1 MAKIIKLKARQVFDS
16 RGYPTVEAEIL
27 LEKNSL
33 GRFICPSGA
42 STGSK
47 EALELRDHEAWFMG
61 KGVLKAVSHINQEIA
76 NNILGRSFKDQE
88 ELDKFLIDL
97 DGTENKSRL
106 GANAILPVSGAFFHA
121 IAAYEKRA
129 LYDQGQEIFILPR
142 PMVNVLNGGVH
153 ADNNLDIQEFMLVP
167 KAKTFSEA
175 MRMVAESFYA
185 LKSILKSRGLSTA
198 VGDEGGFAPKLKSNE
213 EALDLLS
220 KAVQMAGFALHKDLS
235 FALDIAAN
243 ELHVNNKYKLNN
255 KYLDQEELLN
265 WYEKISLQYP
275 ICSIE
280 DPFSENDFLGF
291 SKIVKSLGSKIQI
304 IGDDLFVTNEKYL
317 SLGIKNNYANG
328 ILIKIN
334 QVGTISETIKAIKLA
349 KDHKFFTIISHRSGD
364 SEDTTIADL
373 AVLTSAGQIKTGSL
387 ARSERV
393 CKYNRLLKIEEELG
407 DKACLW
413 QG

>member
-129 LYDQGQEIFILPR
+129 LYDQGQDIFILPR
-142 PMVNVLNGGVH
+142 PMFNVLNGGVH

-185 LKSILKSRGLSTA
+185 LKSILKS
-198 VGDEGGFAPKLKSNE
+198 
-213 EALDLLS
+213 
-220 KAVQMAGFALHKDLS
+220 
-235 FALDIAAN
+235 
-243 ELHVNNKYKLNN
+243 
-255 KYLDQEELLN
+255 
-265 WYEKISLQYP
+265 
-275 ICSIE
+275 
-280 DPFSENDFLGF
+280 
-291 SKIVKSLGSKIQI
+291 
-304 IGDDLFVTNEKYL
+304 
-317 SLGIKNNYANG
+317 
-328 ILIKIN
+328 
-334 QVGTISETIKAIKLA
+334 
-349 KDHKFFTIISHRSGD
+349 
-364 SEDTTIADL
+364 
-373 AVLTSAGQIKTGSL
+373 
-387 ARSERV
+387 
-393 CKYNRLLKIEEELG
+393 
-407 DKACLW
+407 
-413 QG
+413 